1 MKKYKTKDTIIMKHS
16 KLNTDESTKFTPALT
31 HAVEDSVLSH
41 SRSQSLHIE
50 HPIINISPDDD
61 DDNDVDIINEKN
73 EHQKEQTPTLSKVKP
88 RANASIEDPIKLYIK
103 EIGLVKLLSFDEEVS
118 LAKRIEKGDLD
129 AKQHLISANLRLVV
143 SIAKRYIG
151 QGLLFL
157 DLIQE
162 GNAGLIRAVEKFDYT
177 KGFKFSTYATWWI
190 KQGISRSIADNSR
203 TIRVP
208 VHMVET
214 ICKYKRADKELSQ
227 KLGRKPTEEEMM
239 ARTEMDK
246 EQIDAVKQYSQL
258 PLSLD
263 MPVGDEETASLGD
276 FIEDKSIPGP
286 DYMMVKKSNRDLI
299 YKAIGTLNER
309 EQMIIKLRFG
319 LDDGR
324 PRTLDEVG
332 KTYQVTRERIRQIE
346 EKSLQKLRKYS
357 IRKQLETIR

>member
-1 MKKYKTKDTIIMKHS
+1 MKHS
-16 KLNTDESTKFTPALT
+16 KLDTDESTTLTSSVT
-31 HAVEDSVLSH
+31 HAVEESVLSH
-41 SRSQSLHIE
+41 SRSMHVG
-50 HPIINISPDDD
+50 HPVINISPDEDD
-61 DDNDVDIINEKN
+61 DDDVEIANEKTN
-73 EHQKEQTPTLSKVKP
+73 LKKEQPLVRAKTKP
-88 RANASIEDPIKLYIK
+88 RANASIEDPIKMYIK
-103 EIGLVKLLSFDEEVS
+103 EIGLVKLLTFEEEVA
-118 LAKRIEKGDLD
+118 LAKRIQKGDME

-143 SIAKRYIG
+143 SIAKKYIG

-177 KGFKFSTYATWWI
+177 KGFKFSTYATWWV

-246 EQIDAVKQYSQL
+246 EQIDAVKRYSQL

-276 FIEDKSIPGP
+276 FVEDTSIDGP
-286 DYMMVKKSNRDLI
+286 DKMMVKKSTRELI
-299 YKAIGTLNER
+299 YKAIETLNER